1 MVTASFKE
9 GQKTAITTSLQK
21 YDYGEVLRIKGL
33 SLPRYVA
40 VQFAV
45 DGMSEALPSSIGET
59 VEDVTDVLIPN
70 SLLRSNIKPWNYNI
84 MAYVYIVSGSSGKT
98 EYTITIP
105 VKWRPKTGDDQAADD
120 DVAAVIGSAVEK
132 MNTAT
137 TKAEN
142 AANQASATAEE
153 IKADREKITTN
164 EIKIA
169 GLKSDVGNC
178 LGFQN
183 IESDSEFNLI
193 EPYKSMYG
201 LGFNFADGKMGL
213 TNESELAC
221 RVYRVSRGKKYIIN
235 VFTSE
240 RWKMAYIVASF
251 PTSVTIPSYDILQY
265 FEKPDDAPLY
275 KDYEATLTANYD
287 GYLCFNTVNYGENK
301 LTAYCKEEKI
311 TPKIIK
317 HLEAKNPHNIT
328 KESLGLYN
336 ATVESDGLLSK
347 EDKIKLDN
355 IPNGGITISG
365 SGIFKNASAYGFLPS
380 NEANINS
387 DSFQKIVDS
396 GGTILVDMP
405 GTYNICKSIK
415 IPSYT
420 SILFGNNVFIKL
432 VDDNGVFPTYP
443 FINKGAFTEETN
455 TDITIDGLN
464 LITNGAGNSLG
475 DIPRINGH
483 QGFVSFLHAKNIT
496 IRNLKITD
504 GTTQWFNVHVQDFE
518 NFLIENFEIRGIKD
532 GLHIGA
538 GNGFTIRNGIV
549 ETDDDCIALNAHDY
563 AISTSCIGD
572 IKNGVIE
579 NIWFTETRGYKPTR
593 GIYMLGG
600 AWCDWSSGMS
610 VRKYGDT
617 VVSSGRIYRT
627 VTDSP
632 SLDTTISTSQPTH
645 ESGTMTYPDGITWQ
659 FGQVGDIKS
668 AVCKNIICK
677 NLFYERHGTALS
689 LNYDNDQYSRSVH
702 PDADI
707 SPFENIMLE
716 NIKSSKNVLEHIA
729 TTIAPFKNLRIIN
742 SDWMLSNIGIE
753 MYALDYKNGSDYPES
768 SVSLIGT
775 AFDLSTQNW
784 IATDKDRGRKLKIC
798 ISSSLLLTNQT
809 PYIYGN
815 NILIASDDINAEKLP
830 KS

>member
-142 AANQASATAEE
+142 AANQASATADE

-164 EIKIA
+164 KVEIS
-169 GLKSDVGNC
+169 GLKSDLGNC
-178 LGFQN
+178 LKFQN

-317 HLEAKNPHNIT
+317 HLAAKNPHNIT
-328 KESLGLYN
+328 KELLGIYN

-380 NEANINS
+380 NEAKINS

-518 NFLIENFEIRGIKD
+518 NFLIENFEIRGVKD

-549 ETDDDCIALNAHDY
+549 ETNDDCIALNAHDY
-563 AISTSCIGD
+563 AISTSYIGD

-579 NIWFTETRGYKPTR
+579 NIWFPETRGYQPTR

-617 VVSSGRIYRT
+617 VVSNGRIYRT

-632 SLDTTISTSQPTH
+632 SFDTVTSTSQPTH
-645 ESGTMTYPDGITWQ
+645 ESGTMAYQDGITWQ

-707 SPFENIMLE
+707 SPFENITLE

-784 IATDKDRGRKLKIC
+784 IVTDKDRGRKLKIC

-809 PYIYGN
+809 PYIYGS
-815 NILIASDDINAEKLP
+815 NILIASNDINAEKLP
-830 KS
+830 QL

>member
-1 MVTASFKE
+1 MADKPVTRE
-9 GQKTAITTSLQK
+9 EK
-21 YDYGEVLRIKGL
+21 YL
-33 SLPRYVA
+33 
-40 VQFAV
+40 
-45 DGMSEALPSSIGET
+45 
-59 VEDVTDVLIPN
+59 
-70 SLLRSNIKPWNYNI
+70 
-84 MAYVYIVSGSSGKT
+84 AYL
-98 EYTITIP
+98 
-105 VKWRPKTGDDQAADD
+105 TGDYTGEIPKPITRKEKYLYELCLKG
-120 DVAAVIGSAVEK
+120 IGGEISP
-132 MNTAT
+132 
-137 TKAEN
+137 
-142 AANQASATAEE
+142 EE
-153 IKADREKITTN
+153 IKAAVNEYLEKNPVKPGATTEQVQQIEQN
-164 EIKIA
+164 KADI
-169 GLKSDVGNC
+169 GSLKEETGSLKEDVDNC
-178 LGFQN
+178 LEFQN
-183 IESDSEFNLI
+183 IESDSEFGLI
-193 EPYKSMYG
+193 EPYTTMYG
-201 LGFNFADGKMGL
+201 RGFNFWDGKMGL
-213 TNESELAC
+213 TSESELAC
-221 RVYRVSRGKKYIIN
+221 VAYRVSRGKKYIIN

-251 PTSVTIPSYDILQY
+251 PTSVTEPSFDILQY

-275 KDYEATLTANYD
+275 KDYEATLIANYD
-287 GYLCFNTVNYGENK
+287 GYLCFNTHNYGENK

-317 HLEAKNPHNIT
+317 HLGAENPHNIT
-328 KESLGLYN
+328 KELLGIYN
-336 ATVESDGLLSK
+336 ATAKSDGLMRK

-355 IPNGGITISG
+355 IPNGISG
-365 SGIFKNASAYGFLPS
+365 SGTFKNASAYGFLPS
-380 NEANINS
+380 NEAKINS

-464 LITNGAGNSLG
+464 LITNGVGNSLG

-518 NFLIENFEIRGIKD
+518 NFLIENFEIRGVKD

-572 IKNGVIE
+572 IENGVIE

-617 VVSSGRIYRT
+617 VVSNGKIYRT

-677 NLFYERHGTALS
+677 NLFFERHGTVLS

-707 SPFENIMLE
+707 NPFENITIE

-729 TTIAPFKNLRIIN
+729 TTIAPFKNLRISN

-775 AFDLSTQNW
+775 VFDLSTQSW
-784 IATDKDRGRKLKIC
+784 IATDKDTGRKLKIC

-809 PYIYGN
+809 PYIYGS